1 MLVGAK
7 TMSED
12 IKKNYYKLNTDEFD
26 VYINNLKNDP
36 RGVGFFNWMEK
47 NYFFILDE
55 EFISKILQLN
65 KQQSKLDA
73 LYRGY
78 SKGIQNFIKETLMI
92 EEIKTTNATENIY
105 STRKDIFGLFND
117 VKSIKDNKV
126 KSILQAYKAIESE
139 PKIDS
144 LKSIRE
150 FYDVMMKDAYDSKD
164 DIPDGELF
172 RKDTVDVI
180 NGIKIVHRGFYPET
194 EVIKGM
200 NEFLNVYTDEKMDIY
215 PRIILSHFL
224 FETIHP
230 FYDGNGRMGRL
241 LMSLQLYKQEKTI
254 GSLVVSSSINNKKE
268 KYYKALE
275 KARDIHEFGYL
286 NNYFLDMADIL
297 LEGYQNAAKDFNEK
311 HRKLS
316 ESLLALNNMKLTKT
330 EKKMLIYMLE
340 ASIYSTYGVNNTQ
353 IINACS
359 ISKRSV
365 INILEKIREAGYLI
379 DTKIGLYA
387 YHKLD
392 ISKIFKE

>member
-36 RGVGFFNWMEK
+36 RGAGFFNWMEK

-55 EFISKILQLN
+55 EVISKILQLN

-150 FYDVMMKDAYDSKD
+150 FYDVMMKDAYDSKN
-164 DIPDGELF
+164 DIPDGRLF
-172 RKDTVDVI
+172 RKDAVNVI
-180 NGIKIVHRGFYPET
+180 NGIKTIHHGFYPET

-200 NEFLNVYTDEKMDIY
+200 NEFLTVYTDEKMDIY

-365 INILEKIREAGYLI
+365 INILEKIREVGYLTDI
-379 DTKIGLYA
+379 KIGLYT